1 MPEAAGKD
9 ESEIIGSIGE
19 VSEEELHSMAKH
31 ESRKDK
37 LFQKLKTK
45 IALEPEPILT

>member
-1 MPEAAGKD
+1 M
-9 ESEIIGSIGE
+9 GE

-37 LFQKLKTK
+37 LFQKFKIK
-45 IALEPEPILT
+45 IALEPEQILR